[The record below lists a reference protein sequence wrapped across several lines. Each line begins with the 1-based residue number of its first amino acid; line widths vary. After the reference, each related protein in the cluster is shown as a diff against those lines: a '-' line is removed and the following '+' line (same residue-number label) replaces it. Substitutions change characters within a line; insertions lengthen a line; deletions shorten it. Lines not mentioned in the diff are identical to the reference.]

1 MSMHELLST
10 MSNRDIQEIILDK
23 TKELKEYPVYKEHIT
38 ITANDG
44 TKDDLFWKNY
54 IVHTDE
60 VSVIKSTINI
70 LKWEL
75 KAREQERIGKWR
87 INIPA
92 LRAIPIRDVI
102 ASCVNLYNYS
112 PGRNI
117 KCPFKWHEEKTP
129 SFHIYETTN
138 TCHCFWCGMWGSTI
152 DFIMN
157 FYGIETKAAIEL
169 LAKF

>member
-1 MSMHELLST
+1 M
-10 MSNRDIQEIILDK
+10 
-23 TKELKEYPVYKEHIT
+23 KELKEYPVYKEHI
-38 ITANDG
+38 IIKALDG
-44 TKDDLFWKNY
+44 TEEDLFGKNY

-70 LKWEL
+70 LKWEI
-75 KAREQERIGKWR
+75 KAREQDRLGKWR
-87 INIPA
+87 INVPA

-129 SFHIYETTN
+129 SFHIYEATN
-138 TCHCFWCGMWGSTI
+138 TCRCFWCGKWWSTI
-152 DFIMN
+152 DFIMH

-169 LAKF
+169 LSKF